1 MGKIT
6 FITGGQRSGKSSYA
20 KQIAE
25 NLSEYPVYLATS
37 RKWDEDHEE
46 RIKKHQEDRGNQW
59 KTIEEEKFISKHK
72 WHGKTVLM
80 DCVTLWLTNFF
91 YDSNNNIEYS
101 LEQAKKE
108 LKAVLKQDTHFI
120 IVSNELGMGG
130 HPENQLQMKF
140 NDLQGWT
147 NQFIAE
153 MANEVY
159 LMVSGIP
166 VKIKG

>member
-6 FITGGQRSGKSSYA
+6 LITGGQRSGKSRYA
-20 KQIAE
+20 KQMAQE
-25 NLSEYPVYLATS
+25 LSNHPVYLATS
-37 RKWDEDHEE
+37 RKWDEDHEK
-46 RIKKHQEDRGNQW
+46 RIKKHQEDRSNQW
-59 KTIEEEKFISKHK
+59 TTIEEEKYISKYE

-91 YDSNNNIEYS
+91 YDNNNDIEYS

-108 LKAVLKQDTHFI
+108 LKAIVKQDTHFI

-130 HPENQLQMKF
+130 HPENQIQMKF

-153 MANEVY
+153 MAEEVY

-166 VKIKG
+166 MKIKG